1 MIVVTGAT
9 GTVGSELV
17 RRLSDAG
24 ERVRAL
30 SRTPERGEAL
40 DGVEWVRAD
49 LSRMEEL
56 PRAFEAG
63 DRLFLLTGNAEDM
76 VWLQKNAIQAAR
88 EAGIRRVVKLSALGA
103 TDHSKSVIA
112 LWHYIV
118 ERMLRDTELAWTFL
132 RPHHFMQNL
141 LDPVTYDRD
150 AGRVHS
156 PSGDGRI
163 PFVDTRDV
171 AACAAS
177 VLTGSGHE
185 GRTYTLTGPEPLS
198 YGEATEVVAEV
209 TGTDLTYVPETAD
222 EAWRRL
228 RAAGRPPWVAAALL
242 AIAGY
247 QRAGGATERVT
258 DTVERITGRPPR
270 SLREFAEDHV
280 DELRP

>member
-17 RRLSDAG
+17 RRLSEAD

-30 SRTPERGEAL
+30 SREPDRGEAL

-49 LSRMEEL
+49 LARMEEL
-56 PRAFEAG
+56 APVFEGG
-63 DRLFLLTGNAEDM
+63 DRLFLLTGNSEDM

-88 EAGIRRVVKLSALGA
+88 EAGIRRIVKLSALGA

-112 LWHYIV
+112 LWHYNV
-118 ERMLRDTELAWTFL
+118 ERMLRDSGTAWTFL

-141 LDPVTYDRD
+141 LDPAVHDRE

-156 PSGDGRI
+156 PSRDGTI

-171 AACAAS
+171 AACAAAT
-177 VLTGSGHE
+177 LTTEGHE

-198 YGEATEVVAEV
+198 YAEATEIVAEV
-209 TGTDLTYVPETAD
+209 TGRELTYVPETMD
-222 EAWRRL
+222 EAWERL
-228 RAAGRPPWVAAALL
+228 RAAGRPPWLVASLL

-247 QRAGGATERVT
+247 QRGGGATERVT
-258 DTVERITGRPPR
+258 DAVERLTGRPPR
-270 SLREFAEDHV
+270 TLREFAEDHSE
-280 DELRP
+280 ELRP